1 MERNTGLSAELAAVS
16 ASRQKLA
23 ERIHTPWWYH
33 PALGTLAGLLVL
45 VIGGSI
51 GYGLV
56 VMPLILLGTFGLG
69 FLYRH
74 LSGVDLRGPNAPDGG
89 KRGRVILTIFV
100 TSLVV
105 CSAVAYLLGQ
115 EFGLGWAPWVLAA
128 VALTTS
134 IMAGRAYDGSLRT
147 QLRGPN
153 L

>member
-1 MERNTGLSAELAAVS
+1 MERNKSSSTELAAVS
-16 ASRQKLA
+16 ASRRKLA

-33 PALGTLAGLLVL
+33 PALGVLAGLLVL

-51 GYGLV
+51 GYGLI

-74 LSGVDLRGPNAPDGG
+74 LAGVDLRGPKAPDGG

-100 TSLVV
+100 TSLAV
-105 CSAVAYLLGQ
+105 CGAFAYLLGH
-115 EFGLGWAPWVLAA
+115 EFELGWAPWVLAA
-128 VALTTS
+128 VALTTT
-134 IMAGRAYDGSLRT
+134 ITAGRAYDGSLRT

-153 L
+153 S

>member
-1 MERNTGLSAELAAVS
+1 M
-16 ASRQKLA
+16 
-23 ERIHTPWWYH
+23 
-33 PALGTLAGLLVL
+33 

-51 GYGLV
+51 GYGLI

-74 LSGVDLRGPNAPDGG
+74 LAGVDLRGPNAPDGG

-100 TSLVV
+100 TNLAV
-105 CSAVAYLLGQ
+105 CGAFAYLLGR

-128 VALTTS
+128 VALTTT
-134 IMAGRAYDGSLRT
+134 ITAGRAYDCSLRT

-153 L
+153 A